1 MSGDGA
7 TEQVRKESGGASW
20 RPLLSTSLF
29 VRVLQ
34 PYSLEEGIRGL
45 MNPKGWVQ
53 KYVGMGSEALES
65 DMEQLIGSKFG
76 KEYIKA
82 VYCHPAYLMS
92 MQSVVQSL
100 SRVLLFA
107 TPRTTSC
114 QASPSFTISQS
125 VNTSCEMLS
134 CKMLGWMNHKLE
146 SRLLGKI
153 STTSDTHMIP
163 L

>member
-53 KYVGMGSEALES
+53 KYGGNGERDLTE
-65 DMEQLIGSKFG
+65 I
-76 KEYIKA
+76 
-82 VYCHPAYLMS
+82 
-92 MQSVVQSL
+92 
-100 SRVLLFA
+100 
-107 TPRTTSC
+107 
-114 QASPSFTISQS
+114 
-125 VNTSCEMLS
+125 
-134 CKMLGWMNHKLE
+134 
-146 SRLLGKI
+146 
-153 STTSDTHMIP
+153 
-163 L
+163 

>member
-1 MSGDGA
+1 MHYSCVKDLKSVRAGFKLA
-7 TEQVRKESGGASW
+7 TPSW
-20 RPLLSTSLF
+20 FLVNS
-29 VRVLQ
+29 
-34 PYSLEEGIRGL
+34 
-45 MNPKGWVQ
+45 
-53 KYVGMGSEALES
+53 SEALES

-107 TPRTTSC
+107 TPWTTSC